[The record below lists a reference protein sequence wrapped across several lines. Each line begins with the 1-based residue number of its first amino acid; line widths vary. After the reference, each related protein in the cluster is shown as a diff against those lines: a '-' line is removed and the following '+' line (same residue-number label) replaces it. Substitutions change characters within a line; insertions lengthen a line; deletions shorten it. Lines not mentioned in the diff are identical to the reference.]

1 MRMGGMKD
9 IVVVRRTLA
18 MPKYLISWT
27 EENWYNITIEA
38 DSAEEAKDKFYNH
51 EFDYEDSILVG
62 SELQDSVE
70 AEEV

>member
-1 MRMGGMKD
+1 
-9 IVVVRRTLA
+9 
-18 MPKYLISWT
+18 MPKYLVAWT

-38 DSAEEAKDKFYNH
+38 DSKWDALDKFHNH

-70 AEEV
+70 AEEL

>member
-1 MRMGGMKD
+1 
-9 IVVVRRTLA
+9 
-18 MPKYLISWT
+18 MPKYLVSWT

-70 AEEV
+70 AEEL